1 MKQNRI
7 QKKEK
12 VDKFP
17 TPDELFDRIYSNKES
32 YTNKFASEVF
42 KNLPNKT
49 IRYYQEVAVK
59 KTLDKIAKGEKR
71 FLLNLATGTGK
82 TDISFHL
89 VWKLYKTKWNLK
101 NPSQRTPR
109 ILFLVDRNLLADQAY
124 NRFSPFPDGARIRVN
139 TDLIRKKG
147 EVPTN
152 ASIFFSIFQTL
163 VGKTGEETNYKSY
176 PNDFF
181 DLVIIDEC
189 HRGGAKDESNWRNI
203 LEYFESAVQIGMTA
217 TPKRKENV
225 DTYNYF
231 GKPVYTYSLKEGIQD
246 GFLTPFKVKRIQ
258 TTMDDYT
265 YVKDDFVL
273 EGEVK
278 EGQTF
283 TTSDFNRKIIIP
295 EKEENNIKI
304 LLSNINPDEKA
315 IIFCADQD
323 HAALIRDIVNQQA
336 NKKDPNYCVRVT
348 SNDGEQGENYL
359 RMFQDNEQ
367 TIPTILTTSQKLSTG
382 VDALNIRNI
391 VLMRTVNSMI
401 EFKQIIGRGTRLYDN
416 KYFFTIIDFV
426 GASEHFKDTEWDGE
440 PILET
445 SEKKEKEKNIDIDL
459 KVNLHNETEV
469 KKHIC

>member
-1 MKQNRI
+1 M
-7 QKKEK
+7 
-12 VDKFP
+12 
-17 TPDELFDRIYSNKES
+17 
-32 YTNKFASEVF
+32 
-42 KNLPNKT
+42 
-49 IRYYQEVAVK
+49 
-59 KTLDKIAKGEKR
+59 
-71 FLLNLATGTGK
+71 NLATGTGK

-231 GKPVYTYSLKEGIQD
+231 GNQYTH
-246 GFLTPFKVKRIQ
+246 
-258 TTMDDYT
+258 
-265 YVKDDFVL
+265 
-273 EGEVK
+273 
-278 EGQTF
+278 
-283 TTSDFNRKIIIP
+283 
-295 EKEENNIKI
+295 I
-304 LLSNINPDEKA
+304 L
-315 IIFCADQD
+315 
-323 HAALIRDIVNQQA
+323 
-336 NKKDPNYCVRVT
+336 
-348 SNDGEQGENYL
+348 
-359 RMFQDNEQ
+359 
-367 TIPTILTTSQKLSTG
+367 
-382 VDALNIRNI
+382 
-391 VLMRTVNSMI
+391 
-401 EFKQIIGRGTRLYDN
+401 
-416 KYFFTIIDFV
+416 
-426 GASEHFKDTEWDGE
+426 
-440 PILET
+440 
-445 SEKKEKEKNIDIDL
+445 
-459 KVNLHNETEV
+459 
-469 KKHIC
+469 